1 MSNTTSVAFGSGVL
15 IATPSGANA
24 TPVQF
29 GALQDV
35 SLDFSFASK
44 QPYGQYQFPIAFARG
59 EGKITGKAK
68 FANID
73 GPLYNNLFFG
83 QSLNAGQKL
92 WSYNEAGAVPSSSP
106 YTYASANAS
115 AFDADLGVVYASSGL
130 ALTKV
135 AASPTVGQ
143 YSVTAGVYTFSS
155 ADAGKALLVS
165 YSYTQT
171 ASGSGSRAIM
181 ANKLMGAAPSFQ
193 IDFYQTNPNIAGA
206 QWSLRLY
213 ACSSSK
219 LSLASK
225 NQDFVIPEID
235 FEAYANAA
243 NNIGEI
249 NTAI

>member
-44 QPYGQYQFPIAFARG
+44 QLFGQYQFPIAFARG
-59 EGKITGKAK
+59 EGKISGKAK

-73 GPLYNNLFFG
+73 GPLYNNCFFG
-83 QSLNAGQKL
+83 QTLTTGQKL
-92 WSYNEAGAVPSSSP
+92 WSYNEAGAVSTTSP
-106 YTYASANAS
+106 YNYTSANA
-115 AFDADLGVVYASSGL
+115 ANFDADLGVVYASSGL

-135 AASPTVGQ
+135 ASTPAVGQ
-143 YSVTAGVYTFSS
+143 YSVAAGVYSFNSG
-155 ADAGKALLVS
+155 DAGRALLVS
-165 YSYTQT
+165 YSYIQ
-171 ASGSGSRAIM
+171 SSGGSGSRALL
-181 ANKLMGAAPSFQ
+181 ANKVMGTAPTFQ
-193 IDFYQTNPNIAGA
+193 IDFYQSNPNVAGA

-213 ACSSSK
+213 SCISSK
-219 LSLASK
+219 LSMGSK
-225 NQDFVIPEID
+225 LEDFTIPEMD
-235 FEAYANAA
+235 FEAFANAS
-243 NNIGEI
+243 NNIGQL

>member
-1 MSNTTSVAFGSGVL
+1 MPNTTSVAFGSGVL
-15 IATPSGANA
+15 IATPSGVNA

-35 SLDFSFASK
+35 SLDFSFSSK
-44 QPYGQYQFPIAFARG
+44 QLFGQYQFPIAFARG

-73 GPLYNNLFFG
+73 GPLFNACYFG
-83 QSLNAGQKL
+83 APAASGQKL
-92 WSYNEAGAVPSSSP
+92 WSYNEGGAISASSP
-106 YTYASANAS
+106 YTYATANAT
-115 AFDADLGVVYASSGL
+115 AFDADLGVVYAASGL

-135 AASPTVGQ
+135 AASPAIGQ
-143 YSVTAGVYTFSS
+143 YSIASGVYTFNSG
-155 ADAGKALLVS
+155 DAGKAILVS

-171 ASGSGSRAIM
+171 AAGSGSRAILG
-181 ANKLMGAAPSFQ
+181 NKTMGAAPTFQ
-193 IDFYQTNPNIAGA
+193 IDFYQSNPNIAGA

-213 ACSSSK
+213 NCVSTK
-219 LSLASK
+219 LSVASK
-225 NQDFVIPEID
+225 VQDFDIPELD

-249 NTAI
+249 NTAV

>member
-35 SLDFSFASK
+35 SLDFSFSSK
-44 QPYGQYQFPIAFARG
+44 QLFGQYQFPIAFARG

-73 GPLYNNLFFG
+73 GPLYNACFFG
-83 QSLNAGQKL
+83 QTLNAGQKL
-92 WSYNEAGAVPSSSP
+92 WAYNEANAVASSSP
-106 YTYASANAS
+106 YTCTVANAF
-115 AFDADLGVVYASSGL
+115 AFDANLGVVYAASGL
-130 ALTKV
+130 PLTEV
-135 AASPTVGQ
+135 ASTPATGQ
-143 YSVTAGVYTFSS
+143 YSVSAGVYTFSS
-155 ADAGKALLVS
+155 GDSGKALLVS

-171 ASGSGSRAIM
+171 SSGSGSRAVL
-181 ANKLMGAAPSFQ
+181 ANKLMGIAPTFQ
-193 IDFYQTNPNIAGA
+193 IDFYQTNPNVSGA

-213 ACSSSK
+213 NCVSTK
-219 LSLASK
+219 LSIASK
-225 NQDFVIPEID
+225 NQDFAIPEMD
-235 FEAYANAA
+235 FEAFANAA
-243 NNIGEI
+243 NAIGEI

>member
-1 MSNTTSVAFGSGVL
+1 MPNTTSVAFGSGVL

-35 SLDFSFASK
+35 SIDFSFSSK
-44 QPYGQYQFPIAFARG
+44 QLFGQYQFPIAFARG

-73 GPLYNNLFFG
+73 GPLYNSCFFG
-83 QSLNAGQKL
+83 QTLSTGQKL
-92 WSYNEAGAVPSSSP
+92 WAYNEAGAVAAASP
-106 YTYASANAS
+106 YTYTVANAS

-130 ALTKV
+130 ALTRV
-135 AASPTVGQ
+135 ASAPTAGQ
-143 YSVTAGVYTFSS
+143 YSLAAGVYTFGASDS
-155 ADAGKALLVS
+155 GKAILVS

-171 ASGSGSRAIM
+171 ASGSGSRAVLS
-181 ANKLMGAAPSFQ
+181 NKLMGVAPTFQ
-193 IDFYQTNPNIAGA
+193 IDFYQTSANASAG

-213 ACSSSK
+213 NCVSTK
-219 LSLASK
+219 LTVATK
-225 NQDFVIPEID
+225 TQDFGIPELD
-235 FEAYANAA
+235 FQAFANAA
-243 NNIGEI
+243 NNLGEI

>member
-35 SLDFSFASK
+35 SLDFSFSSK
-44 QPYGQYQFPIAFARG
+44 QLFGQYQFPIAFARG

-73 GPLYNNLFFG
+73 GPLYNTCFFG
-83 QSLNAGQKL
+83 QTLAAGQKL
-92 WSYNEAGAVPSSSP
+92 WAYNEAGAVAASSP
-106 YTYASANAS
+106 YTYTVANA
-115 AFDADLGVVYASSGL
+115 AAYDGDLGVVYASSGL
-130 ALTKV
+130 ALTRV
-135 AASPTVGQ
+135 GSSPSLGQ
-143 YSVTAGVYTFSS
+143 YTLAAGVYTFNSGDS
-155 ADAGKALLVS
+155 GKAILVS

-171 ASGSGSRAIM
+171 ASGSGSRAVLT
-181 ANKLMGAAPSFQ
+181 NKLMGAAPTFQ
-193 IDFYQTNPNIAGA
+193 IDFYQTSPSSAGA

-213 ACSSSK
+213 NCVSTK
-219 LSLASK
+219 LTVATK
-225 NQDFVIPEID
+225 IQDFGIPELD
-235 FEAYANAA
+235 FEAFANAA